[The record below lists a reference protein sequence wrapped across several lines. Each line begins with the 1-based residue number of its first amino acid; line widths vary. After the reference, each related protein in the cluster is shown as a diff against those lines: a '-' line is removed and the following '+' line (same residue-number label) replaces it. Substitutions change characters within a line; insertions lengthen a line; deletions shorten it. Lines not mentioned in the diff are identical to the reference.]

1 MTTPAVTRDQ
11 MLSKHVAREGE
22 MKGSDLAF
30 LDQRIPEHE
39 REIVNVI
46 GMSVVENEEDPALVP
61 KIAAPAHGFSVGY
74 IRAKRG
80 CGAALHSH
88 ETEEVFI
95 PIHGQWAQLWQVAPS
110 PAVGASIS
118 FLSGANCF
126 IL

>member
-1 MTTPAVTRDQ
+1 MDTPVVTRAD
-11 MLSKHVAREGE
+11 MMASHVARESE

-30 LDQRIPEHE
+30 LDQRLPAHK

-46 GMSVVENEEDPALVP
+46 GMNVVENVKDPALVP

-74 IRAKRG
+74 IRAGKG

-95 PIHGQWAQLWQVAPS
+95 PVHGQWKV
-110 PAVGASIS
+110 
-118 FLSGANCF
+118 SGWRATRNAR
-126 IL
+126 